1 MRGILPCSVFIW
13 KRTETSKQKDD
24 LLLNGIKLE
33 NKIEFEYLM
42 GLGAEWGSHRESA
55 HPHCGNYTAICEWKF
70 HPTIWKRWL
79 EIPAVLLWAGEKWQF
94 PSIRAWPVGVLVSR
108 SLSLSPS
115 TPFPSLSLS
124 HTHSHT
130 QISVFSQY
138 LCINQKM
145 IPYGLQGMYVH
156 AHTQGYIFPLD
167 PTIHVTQHTMHSQIY
182 ITQTPSWQKHVNPR
196 HILTQGYIS
205 YTNTYSSNSLYT
217 YQGGTSSHASVSSLT
232 CLPTCSTT
240 KDTAFIQLF
249 F

>member
-13 KRTETSKQKDD
+13 KRTETSKQNDD

-108 SLSLSPS
+108 SLSLY
-115 TPFPSLSLS
+115 PFSFSFSLS
-124 HTHSHT
+124 HTLTYTDICLFPIPVYHLIKKWFPVVCRACTCMHT
-130 QISVFSQY
+130 HRDTSFLLILLY
-138 LCINQKM
+138 TWHNTPCTLK
-145 IPYGLQGMYVH
+145 
-156 AHTQGYIFPLD
+156 YILHRHPLD
-167 PTIHVTQHTMHSQIY
+167 KNM
-182 ITQTPSWQKHVNPR
+182 
-196 HILTQGYIS
+196 
-205 YTNTYSSNSLYT
+205 
-217 YQGGTSSHASVSSLT
+217 
-232 CLPTCSTT
+232 
-240 KDTAFIQLF
+240 
-249 F
+249 